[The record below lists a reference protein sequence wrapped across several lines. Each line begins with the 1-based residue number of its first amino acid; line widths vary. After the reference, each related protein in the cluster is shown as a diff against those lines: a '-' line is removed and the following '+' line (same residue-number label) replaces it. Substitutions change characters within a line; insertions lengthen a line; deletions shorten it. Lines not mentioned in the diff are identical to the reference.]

1 MKFIVIKLATERSM
15 CPQNTNYI
23 TPNNLKNHIQ
33 AYGHSVGHIGHSV
46 PDHHNKAN
54 ITIN

>member
-1 MKFIVIKLATERSM
+1 M

>member
-1 MKFIVIKLATERSM
+1 MKFIVIKLAMERSI

-33 AYGHSVGHIGHSV
+33 AYGHSV